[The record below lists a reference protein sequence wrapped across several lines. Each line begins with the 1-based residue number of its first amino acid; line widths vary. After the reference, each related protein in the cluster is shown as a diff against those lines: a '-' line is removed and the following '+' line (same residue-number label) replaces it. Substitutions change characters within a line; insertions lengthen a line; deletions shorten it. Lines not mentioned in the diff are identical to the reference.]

1 MAPPNGL
8 SDVVPVRVVLQAMLL
23 PCALLAYAQEP
34 PRFSSATD
42 LVVLH
47 VSVTDK
53 KGRVVDG
60 LPRQSFSVLEDR
72 QPQPIAFF
80 GSDELPVTAGLI
92 LDNSISMFGVLDRL
106 VAAASAF
113 AETSDPRDEIFAL
126 AFNEHV
132 RAALP
137 AEMPFTSDA
146 AVLRDALSSV
156 VTARGRTALFDAIRS
171 ALDYAARGRHTRKAL
186 VLISDGGDNASTA
199 TFADALA
206 LTQASN
212 AVIYAVVLTDPA
224 GRDAKPENLKRLAAG
239 TGGLVFTPRSVRDLS
254 DVLRRIATVIRQTYT
269 VGYVPT
275 APLDGTFRRL
285 QVVVKTPDGRALVVR
300 TRGGYLAAHA
310 RGGKS

>member
-1 MAPPNGL
+1 VAPPNGL
-8 SDVVPVRVVLQAMLL
+8 SDVVPVRVVFQVMLL
-23 PCALLAYAQEP
+23 PCALLAHAQEP
-34 PRFSSATD
+34 PRFSSSTD

-60 LPRQSFSVLEDR
+60 LTRQSFSVLENR

-113 AETSDPRDEIFAL
+113 AEASDPRDEIFAL
-126 AFNEHV
+126 AFNERV

-137 AEMPFTSDA
+137 PGMPFTNDA
-146 AVLRDALSSV
+146 VVLRDALSSV
-156 VTARGRTALFDAIRS
+156 ASPRGRTALFDAIRS
-171 ALDYAARGRHTRKAL
+171 ALDYAARGHHTRKAL
-186 VLISDGGDNASTA
+186 VVISDGGDNASTV

-224 GRDAKPENLKRLAAG
+224 SRDAKPEVMKRLAAG
-239 TGGLVFTPRSVRDLS
+239 TGGQVFTPRSVRDLS
-254 DVLRRIATVIRQTYT
+254 DVLRRIATTIRQTYT

-285 QVVVKTPDGRALVVR
+285 QVVVKAPDGRTLVVR
-300 TRGGYLAAHA
+300 TREGYLAAHA

>member
-8 SDVVPVRVVLQAMLL
+8 SDVVPVRVMFQAMLL
-23 PCALLAYAQEP
+23 PCALLAHAQEP

-60 LPRQSFSVLEDR
+60 LASQSFAVLENR
-72 QPQPIAFF
+72 QPQSIAFF

-92 LDNSISMFGVLDRL
+92 LDNSVSMFGVRDQL
-106 VAAASAF
+106 VAAATAF
-113 AETSDPRDEIFAL
+113 AAASDPRDEIFAL
-126 AFNEHV
+126 AFNEYV
-132 RAALP
+132 RPALP
-137 AEMPFTSDA
+137 AEKPFTNDA
-146 AVLRDALSSV
+146 AVLRDALVDVIS
-156 VTARGRTALFDAIRS
+156 ARGRTALFDAIRS
-171 ALDYAARGRHTRKAL
+171 ALNYAARGRHTRKVL
-186 VLISDGGDNASTA
+186 VIVSDGGDNASTV

-212 AVIYAVVLTDPA
+212 VVIYGVVLEDPA
-224 GRDAKPENLKRLAAG
+224 SRDAKPEVMKRLAAG
-239 TGGLVFTPRSVRDLS
+239 TGGQVFTPRSGSELGGI
-254 DVLRRIATVIRQTYT
+254 LRRIAATIRQTYT

-275 APLDGTFRRL
+275 SPLDGTFRRL
-285 QVVVKTPDGRALVVR
+285 DVVVKAPDGRALVVR
-300 TRGGYLAAHA
+300 TREGYLAAHA